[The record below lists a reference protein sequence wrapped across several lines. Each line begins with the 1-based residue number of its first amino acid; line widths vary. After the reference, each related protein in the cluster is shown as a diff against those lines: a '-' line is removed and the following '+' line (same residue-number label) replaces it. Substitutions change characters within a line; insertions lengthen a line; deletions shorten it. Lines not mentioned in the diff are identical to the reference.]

1 MTNLKWDQIATPDFR
16 EANDLFI
23 RSNQQYQ
30 DAIKGL
36 ADTLKGVQTA
46 VRAQN
51 NAKILDYINQA
62 TSAEQLQSPEFR
74 TGYQNLIGSLGN
86 EYDVQGAAKAYD
98 GRTDVL
104 NQRFKDQL
112 AIQNSQDQLGFNKQQ
127 STINDQ
133 TIAANEFSAG
143 ENLRKQAIN
152 ANTYRVLTGQAT
164 TEQILREGGEF
175 DPKAVQDFV
184 QSNGKYNLYQLTG
197 KQQLLNAQAT
207 LENTKASTEGQK
219 LKNQAVVS

>member
-1 MTNLKWDQIATPDFR
+1 MANLNWNQIATPEFR
-16 EANDLFI
+16 VANDLFI

-36 ADTLKGVQTA
+36 ADTLRGVQTE

-51 NAKILDYINQA
+51 DAKILDYINQA

-74 TGYQNLIGSLGN
+74 TGYQNLIGSFGN

-127 STINDQ
+127 STINGQ

-152 ANTYRVLTGQAT
+152 ANT
-164 TEQILREGGEF
+164 
-175 DPKAVQDFV
+175 
-184 QSNGKYNLYQLTG
+184 
-197 KQQLLNAQAT
+197 
-207 LENTKASTEGQK
+207 
-219 LKNQAVVS
+219 